1 MKKSNAFARH
11 QFHFKLVAIACFAT
25 GGWLL
30 IQDVELSRIG
40 LVEGDGWPLMAANPA
55 VWAMAAF
62 MAGIAILA
70 TQPQYWD
77 DLFLALMD
85 FGDNGHQVPRWL
97 RFTLA
102 ALMLCLFLAVGYFVY
117 RFNFTTTHVG
127 LFPGQPITQ
136 DSMIKVLFINFGPEC
151 LAFIGG
157 QVLRLGA
164 IANKNQLAERLQV
177 EPANRYQQRLL
188 ANLNDAA
195 DSAAE
200 AHTSKAWAKFYRDNP
215 DMAPNQGWRA

>member
-1 MKKSNAFARH
+1 VSGN
-11 QFHFKLVAIACFAT
+11 

-85 FGDNGHQVPRWL
+85 FGDNGYQVPRWL

-102 ALMLCLFLAVGYFVY
+102 ALMLCLFLSVAYFVY
-117 RFNFTTTHVG
+117 RFNFTTTHTG
-127 LFPGQPITQ
+127 LFPGQPVTQ

-151 LAFIGG
+151 LAFISG
-157 QVLRLGA
+157 QVLRLG
-164 IANKNQLAERLQV
+164 
-177 EPANRYQQRLL
+177 
-188 ANLNDAA
+188 
-195 DSAAE
+195 
-200 AHTSKAWAKFYRDNP
+200 RD
-215 DMAPNQGWRA
+215 RE